1 MSRKHRKVGGKFIHG
16 SRLRRIPW
24 DGLSAKRVKALA
36 TWLARKPGII
46 LTQRPRKYAYH
57 QLAHPIPLGKG
68 LEIDCHNSKIPKK
81 CWKVYAR

>member
-16 SRLRRIPW
+16 SACDESTGMGFGEARQ
-24 DGLSAKRVKALA
+24 ALA

>member
-1 MSRKHRKVGGKFIHG
+1 MDPACDESPGMGFGEARQ
-16 SRLRRIPW
+16 
-24 DGLSAKRVKALA
+24 ALA

-57 QLAHPIPLGKG
+57 QLAYPIPLGKG